1 MMDWDELLF
10 WLAEG
15 LPVYWSPSDWI
26 AFGLGSLATLMASL
40 QVGPV
45 MKRTG
50 ALAWMAEH
58 GVPEKRRSV
67 EMRHRAPALPLLLL
81 EAGHALLKLLRL
93 VLVLLFVLSFLAS
106 WYVMAFSLE
115 ELLSWVYKLNGQ
127 ERRFLYPVQQSIL
140 QLENAFRLVAVLQI
154 LTLFPLAA
162 SALLRRVSE
171 RMKASVEDFW
181 KRPLIQFGHAA
192 LLVATILIGFWQ
204 IWPKVAGLIDT
215 ILLASSASV
224 SWGSLTSQAVL
235 SPLYAQAI
243 FAGAGLIYLFL
254 YAALLLVFLIQMLA
268 RQLSA
273 AREDDEHPLRA
284 LYRRS
289 VSLREAIVGLCGG
302 AALSFAVTIGAV
314 MAGRNFADTLLQ
326 VQMGV
331 TPQLLL
337 WNAFFDGLTLTL
349 TVWFI
354 GLAKRWTRTESQLRD
369 FSYWVAA
376 EKVKRFGKEPEIL
389 AGARVPAL
397 LNQLRSL
404 PALLVVFGMDLIVAG
419 SLAILAIWIGLGG
432 GEWAVD
438 LREAFR
444 MLFGLSGDGTGFSFN
459 SAFWVMHTTFIPSAA
474 YIAILIY
481 AMLFMLVWFSF
492 GFLMKWVAPTPFLLA
507 LVMSVAAV
515 AAKNTVDALIVPAI
529 SRMVEDG
536 TYADAVNEA
545 AALVP
550 RIGAP
555 DRLDLR
561 PED

>member
-1 MMDWDELLF
+1 MNWDELLAG
-10 WLAEG
+10 LVEG
-15 LPVYWSPSDWI
+15 LPIYWNPTDWI
-26 AFGLGSLATLMASL
+26 AFGLGSLATLVASL

-50 ALAWMAEH
+50 ALAWMAKH
-58 GVPEKRRSV
+58 GVPENKRGV

-81 EAGHALLKLLRL
+81 EAGHAFLKLLRL

-106 WYVMAFSLE
+106 WYVMVFSLE
-115 ELLSWVYKLNGQ
+115 ELVAWVYTLNGQ
-127 ERRFLYPVQQSIL
+127 ERRFLYPVQQSIAD
-140 QLENAFRLVAVLQI
+140 LERTFRLVAALQV
-154 LTLFPLAA
+154 LTLLPLVA
-162 SALLRRVSE
+162 SALLRRFSE
-171 RMKASVEDFW
+171 HMKARVEGFW
-181 KRPLIQFGHAA
+181 NRPLIQFGHAA
-192 LLVATILIGFWQ
+192 LLIATILIGYWQ

-224 SWGSLTSQAVL
+224 NWGSLLSQAVL

-243 FAGAGLIYLFL
+243 FAGAGLIYLIL
-254 YAALLLVFLIQMLA
+254 YAVLLVVFLIQMLWK
-268 RQLSA
+268 RLSA
-273 AREDDEHPLRA
+273 PREDTEHPLGA

-289 VSLREAIVGLCGG
+289 VMLREAIVGLCGG

-314 MAGRNFADTLLQ
+314 MAGRSFADTPLQ

-354 GLAKRWTRTESQLRD
+354 GLAKRWTRTESQLHD

-376 EKVKRFGKEPEIL
+376 EKVKRFGKDPEVL

-397 LNQLRSL
+397 LNQLKSL
-404 PALLVVFGMDLIVAG
+404 PALLVVFGLDLIVAG

-444 MLFGLSGDGTGFSFN
+444 MLFGLSGDGTGFSFS

-481 AMLFMLVWFSF
+481 AMLFMLVWFSL
-492 GFLMKWVAPTPFLLA
+492 GFLLKRVAPTPFLLA
-507 LVMSVAAV
+507 LVMSLAAV
-515 AAKNTVDALIVPAI
+515 AAKNIVDALIVPAI
-529 SRMVEDG
+529 SRTVEDG

-550 RIGAP
+550 SIDAP
-555 DRLDLR
+555 ERLDLR
-561 PED
+561 PEN